1 MTKLQFIVVKPCA
14 DVASVPEPCFVLEQD
29 NWNDHFFRTQYHL
42 TYWGLDAS
50 GQLEKTEIGA
60 VKILKAGQVKKDP
73 LLITSNFYE
82 LEDAFCSVGQSLD
95 YYQRLSELKNI
106 GIHILHSL
114 RDVVAHPDLL
124 NKFEKEPGWSISLFR
139 DQSDQG
145 KRFRMQATGLV
156 QGHYDIAANALPSFS
171 FTLRGWSTKFEFDAS
186 TGEPPSLRY
195 NNDLPDRVNILI
207 GRNGCGK
214 STVLAR
220 LARIAYASP
229 SARVQSRM
237 QELGELAPEGIG
249 FTRIVTVAF
258 SPFDSFLFPTTD
270 ERDQVQVLKE
280 MQQGRGRYTFIGL
293 RDLLA
298 EVEANNEGANG
309 AVNGRQERQA
319 VTRLKSIEKLAD
331 EFIAFVRKIVI
342 QDRQKALG
350 RALNNMGQELA
361 DSDALF
367 ALVAFGETDARKW
380 FIERSTGHKIALLI
394 VLGLVA
400 NLEPYSLVLI
410 DEPETHLHPPLLAG
424 LMHALRKTLREFES
438 SAVIATHSPV
448 VVQESMARH
457 VHLVRRENN
466 SAGVYSLE
474 DETFGESIGHISS
487 QVFGLQSDV
496 TDYHAVLDSLIS
508 LHGKLESIE
517 ALFLDGSM
525 SNQARAYVMSRMA
538 DTKRG

>member
-1 MTKLQFIVVKPCA
+1 MTKLQFIVVQPRTR
-14 DVASVPEPCFVLEQD
+14 VTSVPESCFILEQD
-29 NWNDHFFRTQYHL
+29 NWNDHHFRTQYHL
-42 TYWGLDAS
+42 TYWGPSAS

-60 VKILKAGQVKKDP
+60 VKILRAGQVQTDP
-73 LLITSNFYE
+73 LLITSNFDG
-82 LEDAFCSVGQSLD
+82 LEDTFCSVGQSLD
-95 YYQRLSELKNI
+95 YYQRLSELKDI
-106 GIHILHSL
+106 GQYVLHSL

-124 NKFEKEPGWSISLFR
+124 NRFEKEPGWSISLFR

-145 KRFRMQATGLV
+145 KRFRMQASGLV
-156 QGHYDIAANALPSFS
+156 QGYYDIAADALPSFS
-171 FTLRGWSTKFEFDAS
+171 FTPRGWSTKFEFDAS
-186 TGEPPSLRY
+186 TGEPPSFKY
-195 NNDLPDRVNILI
+195 NGLPDRVNILV

-214 STVLAR
+214 STILAR

-229 SARVQSRM
+229 SARVHPKLK
-237 QELGELAPEGIG
+237 ELGELAPEGIG

-298 EVEANNEGANG
+298 EVEANTEGTNSF
-309 AVNGRQERQA
+309 VDGRQERQA
-319 VTRLKSIEKLAD
+319 VTRLKSIENLAD
-331 EFIAFVRKIVI
+331 ELIAFVRKIVI
-342 QDRQKALG
+342 QDRKAAVDQ
-350 RALNNMGQELA
+350 ALKKMGQELVDA
-361 DSDALF
+361 DALF
-367 ALVAFGETDARKW
+367 ASVAFEEAGAKKW
-380 FIERSTGHKIALLI
+380 FIERSTGHKIALLV

-424 LMHALRKTLREFES
+424 LMHALRETLSEFES
-438 SAVIATHSPV
+438 SAIIATHSPV
-448 VVQESMARH
+448 VVQESLARH
-457 VHLVRRENN
+457 VHLVRRENDF
-466 SAGVYSLE
+466 AGVYPLE

-496 TDYHAVLDSLIS
+496 TDYHSVLDGLINRHS
-508 LHGKLESIE
+508 KLESIE
-517 ALFLDGSM
+517 ALFLGGSM

-538 DTKRG
+538 DAMRG

>member
-1 MTKLQFIVVKPCA
+1 MTKLQFIVVQPRA
-14 DVASVPEPCFVLEQD
+14 RVASVPEPCFVLEQD
-29 NWNDHFFRTQYHL
+29 NWNDHLFRTQYHL
-42 TYWGLDAS
+42 TYWGPGER

-60 VKILKAGQVKKDP
+60 VKILRAGQVKTDP

-82 LEDAFCSVGQSLD
+82 LDDAFCSVGQSLD
-95 YYQRLSELKNI
+95 YYQRLSELKEV
-106 GIHILHSL
+106 GQQVLRSL

-124 NKFEKEPGWSISLFR
+124 NRFDKEPGWSISLFR
-139 DQSDQG
+139 DQADQG

-156 QGHYDIAANALPSFS
+156 QGHYDVAAAALPSFS
-171 FTLRGWSTKFEFDAS
+171 FTPRGWSTKFEFDAS
-186 TGEPPSLRY
+186 TGEAPSFKY
-195 NNDLPDRVNILI
+195 NGLPDRVNILV

-229 SARVQSRM
+229 SARVQSRLK
-237 QELGELAPEGIG
+237 ELGELAPEGIG

-298 EVEANNEGANG
+298 EVEANNE
-309 AVNGRQERQA
+309 AVNGFVGGSQERQA

-350 RALNNMGQELA
+350 RALKKMGQELA
-361 DSDALF
+361 DADTLF
-367 ALVAFGETDARKW
+367 ASVAFEEAGARKW
-380 FIERSTGHKIALLI
+380 FIERSTGHKIALLV

-424 LMHALRKTLREFES
+424 LMHALRETLSEFDS
-438 SAVIATHSPV
+438 SAVVATHSPV
-448 VVQESMARH
+448 VVQESLARH
-457 VHLVRRENN
+457 VHLVRREDD
-466 SAGVYSLE
+466 SAGVYPLA
-474 DETFGESIGHISS
+474 DETFGESIGHITS

-496 TDYHAVLDSLIS
+496 TDYHSVLDGLVS
-508 LHGKLESIE
+508 LHSKLESIE

-538 DTKRG
+538 DAKRG